1 MPLETISQ
9 SEGGFEAVHQSVCV
23 LPHWE
28 FVMPAQGAWI
38 VDLRIVFDS
47 SIAAARKLAATAPR
61 RSGAPVNVG
70 PGGTEDALE

>member
-1 MPLETISQ
+1 
-9 SEGGFEAVHQSVCV
+9 
-23 LPHWE
+23 
-28 FVMPAQGAWI
+28 MPAQGAWI